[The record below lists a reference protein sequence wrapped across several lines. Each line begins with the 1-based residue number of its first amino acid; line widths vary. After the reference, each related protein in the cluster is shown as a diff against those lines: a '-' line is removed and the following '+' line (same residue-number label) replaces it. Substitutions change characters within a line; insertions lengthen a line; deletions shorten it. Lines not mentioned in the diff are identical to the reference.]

1 MLSFQERLHGA
12 VDRTAPVCVGLDPH
26 LDRLPRPL
34 RERFAGKTGDT
45 GRHAAAEA
53 VAEWCAMVID
63 QLADRVP
70 AIKPQVAFF
79 EQLGAAGWA
88 VLEVTAAAARRRGLL
103 VVLDAKRG
111 DIGSTAEGYARALL
125 DDDGPIGADALT
137 IHPYLGRDSLT
148 PFVDRCRSG
157 KGLFVL
163 LRTSNPGGTALQ
175 QGPVAERVAGWL
187 RDWNSELQ
195 GPSGYGPVGAVVGAT
210 LTAELPDWRAALP
223 RSWFLVP
230 GYGAQGATAADCRA
244 ALDAQGQGALINSS
258 RGVTFASAADRD
270 EYDADP
276 AAVIRRQLAA
286 LLADFRPEPYP
297 GHSNSR

>member
-1 MLSFQERLHGA
+1 MLPFQERLHGA
-12 VDRTAPVCVGLDPH
+12 VSRTAPVCVGLDPH

-34 RERFAGKTGDT
+34 RERFEGKTGEA
-45 GRHAAAEA
+45 RRIAAAEA
-53 VAEWCAMVID
+53 VADWCAMLITV
-63 QLADRVP
+63 LANRVP

-88 VLEVTAAAARRRGLL
+88 VLEVTVQAARRRGLL

-137 IHPYLGRDSLT
+137 IHPYLGRDSVA
-148 PFVDRCRSG
+148 PFVDRCRAG

-175 QGPVAERVAGWL
+175 RGQVADRVSGWL
-187 RDWNSELQ
+187 RDWNAELTSA
-195 GPSGYGPVGAVVGAT
+195 SGYGPVGAVVGGT
-210 LTAELPDWRAALP
+210 LRDELPGWRAALP
-223 RSWFLVP
+223 RTWFLVP

-244 ALDAQGQGALINSS
+244 SLDARGFGALINSS
-258 RGVTFASAADRD
+258 RGVTCASPQDQDA
-270 EYDADP
+270 YDADP
-276 AAVIRRQLAA
+276 AAVVRRQLDA
-286 LLADFRPEPYP
+286 LLADFRTEP
-297 GHSNSR
+297 